1 MVPPTFPVPPIQVG
15 DTVEICL
22 SRSFPVY
29 ARDDVQ
35 IIPRYYAISVTPTP
49 LKFDAGE

>member
-1 MVPPTFPVPPIQVG
+1 MVPPTFPIPPIQVG
-15 DTVEICL
+15 DTVEIYLPEHC
-22 SRSFPVY
+22 PVY

-35 IIPRYYAISVTPTP
+35 IIPKYYAISVTPTP